1 MEDKSLNLI
10 NPVPDTQLTSWL
22 SEFYGKPVTIAK
34 RELLRHRDLS
44 LVERLSIADS
54 LPQTLIYK
62 LVLPPWDIE
71 QELHE
76 RILIPSITNSSQLYM
91 TAHIGDQTAMFLE
104 DLGEETLIAKGGT
117 TELAE
122 RIGSDLAKIH
132 RAYSYRIDEL
142 MGFNILPT
150 LFPLD
155 YVSFGNHMAIQLKQW
170 KLIDT
175 AQEKALQDLA
185 FALSDKLKGEPIS
198 LVHGDLYAENL
209 IIRHNKLFI
218 IDWSWFTFLG
228 VPTMDLATLTMPHI
242 KNKNFIKYAET
253 ILDSYSQES
262 GRSRADIEEALPACR
277 LLARLLFLFWLKK
290 RRSLGIMG
298 TTAGPVDEYIP
309 KIVSEIIE
317 SGKDLR

>member
-10 NPVPDTQLTSWL
+10 TPVADSQLLSWL

-34 RELLRHRDLS
+34 RDLLRHRDLS
-44 LVERLSIADS
+44 LVERLTIADS
-54 LPQTLIYK
+54 LPETLIYK

-91 TAHIGDQTAMFLE
+91 TAHVGDLTAMFLE
-104 DLGEETLIAKGGT
+104 DLGEETLISRGGT
-117 TELAE
+117 MELAE

-155 YVSFGNHMAIQLKQW
+155 YVGFVNKLSLQLREW
-170 KLIDT
+170 KL
-175 AQEKALQDLA
+175 ANASQEEALHNLA
-185 FALSDKLKGEPIS
+185 FSLADKLKGEPIS

-228 VPTMDLATLTMPHI
+228 VPTMDLATLTMPHV
-242 KNKNFIKYAET
+242 KNSSFIKFADVV
-253 ILDSYSQES
+253 LDSYSQES
-262 GRSRADIEEALPACR
+262 GRARADIDDALPACR
-277 LLARLLFLFWLKK
+277 ALSRILFLFWLKK
-290 RRSLGIMG
+290 RKSMGIVG
-298 TTAGPVDEYIP
+298 TTVGHVDELIP
-309 KIVSEIIE
+309 KVVEEIV
-317 SGKDLR
+317 GMTP

>member
-10 NPVPDTQLTSWL
+10 TPVPDSQLLNWL
-22 SEFYGKPVTIAK
+22 SEFYGKPVTIS
-34 RELLRHRDLS
+34 RRNLLRHRDLS
-44 LVERLSIADS
+44 LVERLEIADS
-54 LPQTLIYK
+54 LPSTLIYK

-91 TAHIGDQTAMFLE
+91 TAHIGDLTAMFLE
-104 DLGEETLIAKGGT
+104 DLGEETLIGKGGT

-142 MGFNILPT
+142 MSFNILPT

-155 YVSFGNHMAIQLKQW
+155 YVSFVGKLTQQLRHW
-170 KLIDT
+170 KLMDA
-175 AQEKALQDLA
+175 AQERALQNLS
-185 FALSDKLKGEPIS
+185 FVLSDKLKGEPIS

-228 VPTMDLATLTMPHI
+228 VPTMDLATLTMPHV
-242 KNKNFIKYAET
+242 KNGTFLEFADT
-253 ILDSYSQES
+253 VLDSYSQES
-262 GRSRADIEEALPACR
+262 GRDRADIEDALPACR
-277 LLARLLFLFWLKK
+277 ALSRILFLFWLKK
-290 RRSLGIMG
+290 RRSMGIVG
-298 TTAGPVDEYIP
+298 TTVGHVDELIP
-309 KIVSEIIE
+309 KVVREIVEMT
-317 SGKDLR
+317 GT

>member
-10 NPVPDTQLTSWL
+10 TPVPDSQLVSWL

-44 LVERLSIADS
+44 LVERLSISDS

-91 TAHIGDQTAMFLE
+91 TAHVGDHTAMFLE
-104 DLGEETLIAKGGT
+104 DLGEDTLIGRGGT
-117 TELAE
+117 PELAE

-155 YVSFGNHMAIQLKQW
+155 YVSFMHRLTLSLKLW
-170 KLIDT
+170 KLIDVS
-175 AQEKALQDLA
+175 QENALHDLA
-185 FALSDKLKGEPIS
+185 FVLSDKLKGEPIS

-228 VPTMDLATLTMPHI
+228 VPTMDLATLTMPHV
-242 KNKNFIKYAET
+242 KNAKFIEFADVV
-253 ILDSYSQES
+253 LDSYSQES
-262 GRSRADIEEALPACR
+262 GRTRNDIEDALPACR
-277 LLARLLFLFWLKK
+277 LLSRILFLFWLKK
-290 RRSLGIMG
+290 RRSQGIVG
-298 TTAGPVDEYIP
+298 TTVGHVDELIP
-309 KIVSEIIE
+309 KVVNEIVE
-317 SGKDLR
+317 SAKML

>member
-10 NPVPDTQLTSWL
+10 TPVPDSQLLSWL

-34 RELLRHRDLS
+34 RQLLRHRDLS
-44 LVERLSIADS
+44 LVERLEIADS
-54 LPQTLIYK
+54 LPSTLIYK

-91 TAHIGDQTAMFLE
+91 TAHVGDLTAMFLE
-104 DLGEETLIAKGGT
+104 DLGEETLIGKGGT

-155 YVSFGNHMAIQLKQW
+155 YVSFVSRLAQQLRQW
-170 KLIDT
+170 KLIEPE
-175 AQEKALQDLA
+175 QEKIFQEMS
-185 FALSDKLKGEPIS
+185 FVLSDKLKGEPIS

-228 VPTMDLATLTMPHI
+228 VPTMDLATLTMPHV
-242 KNKNFIKYAET
+242 KNGTFVEFADVV
-253 ILDSYSQES
+253 LDSYSQES
-262 GRSRADIEEALPACR
+262 GRARADIDDALPACHALSR
-277 LLARLLFLFWLKK
+277 ILFLFWLKK
-290 RRSLGIMG
+290 RRTMGIVG
-298 TTAGPVDEYIP
+298 TTVGHVDELIP
-309 KIVSEIIE
+309 KVVDEIL
-317 SGKDLR
+317 GMRL

>member
-10 NPVPDTQLTSWL
+10 TPVPDSQLLSWL

-34 RELLRHRDLS
+34 RQLLRHRDLS
-44 LVERLSIADS
+44 LVERLEIADS
-54 LPQTLIYK
+54 LPSTLIYK

-91 TAHIGDQTAMFLE
+91 TAHVGNLTAMFLE
-104 DLGEETLIAKGGT
+104 DLGEETLIGKGGT

-155 YVSFGNHMAIQLKQW
+155 YVSFVSRLAQQLRQW
-170 KLIDT
+170 KLIEPE
-175 AQEKALQDLA
+175 QEKIFQELSFVLA
-185 FALSDKLKGEPIS
+185 DKLKGEPIS

-228 VPTMDLATLTMPHI
+228 VPTMDLATLTMPHV
-242 KNKNFIKYAET
+242 KNGSFLAFADVV
-253 ILDSYSQES
+253 LDSYSQES
-262 GRSRADIEEALPACR
+262 GRARADIEDALPACHALSR
-277 LLARLLFLFWLKK
+277 ILFLFWLKK
-290 RRSLGIMG
+290 RRSMGIVG
-298 TTAGPVDEYIP
+298 TTVGHVDELIP
-309 KIVSEIIE
+309 KVVDEIL
-317 SGKDLR
+317 GMAL

>member
-10 NPVPDTQLTSWL
+10 TPVPDSQLISWL
-22 SEFYGKPVTIAK
+22 SEFYGKPVTIEK
-34 RELLRHRDLS
+34 RQLLRHRDLS
-44 LVERLSIADS
+44 LVERLTIADS
-54 LPQTLIYK
+54 LPGTLIYK

-91 TAHIGDQTAMFLE
+91 TAHLADQTAMFLE
-104 DLGEETLIAKGGT
+104 DLGEDTLITQGGT
-117 TELAE
+117 ADLAE

-155 YVSFGNHMAIQLKQW
+155 YVSFMTRLSQQLKQW
-170 KLIDT
+170 KLID
-175 AQEKALQDLA
+175 AQQEEVLHNVA
-185 FALSDKLKGEPIS
+185 FTLSDKLKGEPIS

-209 IIRHNKLFI
+209 IIRHRKLFI

-228 VPTMDLATLTMPHI
+228 VPTMDLATLTMPHV
-242 KNKNFIKYAET
+242 KNGGFIKYAD
-253 ILDSYSQES
+253 IVLDSYSQES
-262 GRSRADIEEALPACR
+262 GRSRSDIEEALPACR
-277 LLARLLFLFWLKK
+277 VLSRILFLFWLKK
-290 RRSLGIMG
+290 RRGMGIHG
-298 TTAGPVDEYIP
+298 TTVGHVDELIP
-309 KIVSEIIE
+309 KVVSEIVTAR
-317 SGKDLR
+317 L